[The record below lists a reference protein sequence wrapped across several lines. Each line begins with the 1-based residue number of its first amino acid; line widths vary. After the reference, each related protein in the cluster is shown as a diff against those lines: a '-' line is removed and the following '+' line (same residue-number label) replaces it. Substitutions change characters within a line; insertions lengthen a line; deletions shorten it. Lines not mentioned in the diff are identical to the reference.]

1 MEAVL
6 SKEEALRRFM
16 ARKAARAA
24 APPMTV
30 TEQPAAAKQEIPGQD
45 LATPCRFG
53 LRCTITNCVYAHPNM
68 AGTPCRFGLNCTR
81 TGCAYAHPVNAC
93 RFGVYCTRPDCVY
106 AHPNGVSKVIPPC
119 RFGSRCSTVGCLFA
133 HEEQPEEETSGNKRK
148 RNDRHDDAPVRRKR
162 YKVKRHSRHRKL
174 IAGVARGVTEE
185 SVLAALGS
193 SFGGIKRLCNDLR
206 AQLSDKDR
214 RKLPK
219 KRTYP
224 HAAVHYI
231 PKDFVIPILETLQM
245 KGLACSRGDPQGPK
259 RFLWRKTATAEDVA
273 ETTPALSSAGGP

>member
-30 TEQPAAAKQEIPGQD
+30 TAAAKQEIPGQD

-68 AGTPCRFGLNCTR
+68 AGTPCRFGLSCTR

-133 HEEQPEEETSGNKRK
+133 HEEQPQEETSGNKRK
-148 RNDRHDDAPVRRKR
+148 RNDDPVRRVR
-162 YKVKRHSRHRKL
+162 YKVKRHSQHRKR

-193 SFGGIKRLCNDLR
+193 SLGGIKRLCNDLR

-245 KGLACSRGDPQGPK
+245 KGLACSRGDPLGPK
-259 RFLWRKTATAEDVA
+259 RFLWRKTAMAEGVA
-273 ETTPALSSAGGP
+273 EATPALSSAGGP